1 MSENAEP
8 PVVAVMTNGTLNGVN
23 GDHPPRPRTPQPQ
36 GMSLTEYSA
45 NPSTPP
51 EERRSRIKGVVPDD
65 FLLPDGH
72 PDYLR
77 LIAAAT
83 SRVYEACKITPLQP
97 AVNLSNRLE
106 CNVLLKREDQQP
118 VFSFK
123 LRGAYNKMAHLD
135 PAKSWKGVVCCSAGN
150 HAQGVAYSARKL
162 KIPATIIMPEATPS
176 IKHLNVARLG
186 GHVVLHGADFDAAKE
201 ECGRRALQDGLINIP
216 PFDDPYVIAG
226 QGTIGMELFGQIN
239 MSKLDA
245 IFCCVGGGGL
255 ISGIGVYVKRM
266 APHVKIIGVETYDA
280 NALVQSLAKGERVV
294 LDNVGLFADGAA
306 VKTVGEETFRLCKDV
321 VDEVIQVTTD
331 EVCAAIKDMYDDTR
345 AGLEPA
351 GALSIAGL
359 KKYVAQNPSD
369 RRRSMVAVTSG
380 ANMNFDR
387 LRFVAERAT
396 LGEGKEA
403 LLAVSIP
410 EKPGAFANLIT
421 SIMPHSVTEF
431 SYRYATDEVA
441 NVLIGISLT
450 APASQRTQELQML
463 LERIQ
468 SHDMSVTDLS
478 GDELAK
484 SHIRYLVGGRSNVP
498 NERLYMFNFP
508 ERPGAL
514 EKFLMTLRP
523 KFNISLFNYRN
534 YGGDTGK
541 ILAGI
546 LCPDNEV
553 EELEKFLTEIGY
565 PWEDCSQSAVF
576 KTFLR
581 RPWRW
586 VQSRV
591 LVTFVRYRSIAIRS
605 IVLISARTRI
615 PRDSDKT
622 SKMLP
627 PKPSGPLQHQRRRH
641 REAPRLTTSPSSPA
655 PDRSRRKFARRIE
668 LPSTP
673 FTSDTRK
680 PYLEPRKRAGKKKM
694 ASLAASLRSLTLT
707 TARATIPR
715 VGTTVTATRALSTAI
730 LTKKPAQKT
739 ESVLA
744 AFGQKAAAVGNAVVQ
759 QTRGMK
765 VHSSV
770 KKRCEHCKIV
780 RRKAGKRHNGYLY
793 VICKANPRHKQRQS

>member
-1 MSENAEP
+1 MSESTEP
-8 PVVAVMTNGTLNGVN
+8 PVVAVVTNGTLNGVN
-23 GDHPPRPRTPQPQ
+23 GDHPPRPRTPQPS

-51 EERRSRIKGVVPDD
+51 EERRNRLKTVVPED
-65 FLLPDGH
+65 FLLPDGY

-83 SRVYEACKITPLQP
+83 SRVYEACKLTPLQH

-106 CNVLLKREDQQP
+106 CNVFLKREDQQP

-135 PAKSWKGVVCCSAGN
+135 PAVSWKGVVCCSAGN

-201 ECGRRALQDGLINIP
+201 ECGRRAAQDGLINIP

-226 QGTIGMELFGQIN
+226 QGTIGMELFGQMN

-294 LDNVGLFADGAA
+294 LDTVGLFADGAA

-351 GALSIAGL
+351 GALSLAGL

-369 RRRSMVAVTSG
+369 RKRNMIAVTSG

-410 EKPGAFANLIT
+410 ERPGAFANLINT
-421 SIMPHSVTEF
+421 IMPHSVTEF

-450 APASQRTQELQML
+450 APATQRTQELQTLM
-463 LERIQ
+463 ERLR
-468 SHDMSVTDLS
+468 SSDMAVTDLS

-498 NERLYMFNFP
+498 NERLYMFQFP

-514 EKFLMTLRP
+514 EKFLKTLRP

-534 YGGDTGK
+534 NGGDVAK

-546 LCPDNEV
+546 LCPDEEV
-553 EELEKFLTEIGY
+553 EELEQFLTEIGY
-565 PWEDCSQSAVF
+565 PWEDCSQSSVF

-581 RPWRW
+581 
-586 VQSRV
+586 S
-591 LVTFVRYRSIAIRS
+591 
-605 IVLISARTRI
+605 
-615 PRDSDKT
+615 
-622 SKMLP
+622 
-627 PKPSGPLQHQRRRH
+627 
-641 REAPRLTTSPSSPA
+641 
-655 PDRSRRKFARRIE
+655 
-668 LPSTP
+668 
-673 FTSDTRK
+673 
-680 PYLEPRKRAGKKKM
+680 
-694 ASLAASLRSLTLT
+694 
-707 TARATIPR
+707 
-715 VGTTVTATRALSTAI
+715 
-730 LTKKPAQKT
+730 
-739 ESVLA
+739 
-744 AFGQKAAAVGNAVVQ
+744 
-759 QTRGMK
+759 
-765 VHSSV
+765 
-770 KKRCEHCKIV
+770 
-780 RRKAGKRHNGYLY
+780 
-793 VICKANPRHKQRQS
+793 